1 MIPPSLRSKLHV
13 GNSQT
18 LLLTGSLTIL
28 LGFVSCNNVRPTFEH
43 MSEEE
48 LISYNA
54 SQPIGKNIIC
64 FKKKRA
70 GSHLKE
76 KLCLTISELASLQT
90 DSVSEKSVKNGTK
103 IYSPPSLMSR
113 DY

>member
-1 MIPPSLRSKLHV
+1 MILPSLRSKIIV
-13 GNSQT
+13 GNVQT
-18 LLLTGSLTIL
+18 PLFIGSLTIL
-28 LGFVSCNNVRPTFEH
+28 LGFVSCNNVLPTFEH

-64 FKKKRA
+64 FTKRRA
-70 GSHLKE
+70 GSHLNE

-90 DSVSEKSVKNGTK
+90 DSVSKKTLKNGTK

>member
-1 MIPPSLRSKLHV
+1 MILPYLRSNIRV
-13 GNSQT
+13 GNSQA
-18 LLLTGSLTIL
+18 LFFTGSLTIL
-28 LGFVSCNNVRPTFEH
+28 FGFVSCNNVRPTFEH

-64 FKKKRA
+64 FTKRRA
-70 GSHLKE
+70 GSHLNE
-76 KLCLTISELASLQT
+76 KLCFTISELASLQT
-90 DSVSEKSVKNGTK
+90 DSVSKKSLKNGTK